1 MSPAIAKLNANASDL
16 PNSANLNS
24 LRAAAAQKDPAAI
37 DATARKFESLFA
49 QQLVKTMRDASG
61 SDAMFPGD
69 SKTYRDLYDR
79 EVSNRLSQGR
89 GLGMQAMI
97 RKSLGGK
104 PDATTSTSVSTAIP
118 RTKTAAMSLAQY
130 TRNLPPRHVASPMST
145 NIGNTSAVP
154 AAPVT
159 TTNTTSTPTNRTNA
173 TTAVAARG
181 VPVTSVSN
189 PTTLSQGS
197 GRPSLATSD
206 VAPTSSHGAPNRS
219 ISQEDFV
226 TQVWPHAQRAAA
238 ALGVSPQALVAQAAL
253 ESGWGKHVSGDNNLF
268 GIKAGS
274 SWTGATKSLSTSEV
288 SNGQTHR
295 ETASFRS
302 YASIGDSFD
311 DYVKM
316 LKTSPRYAAALGS
329 GYDTQRFAGALQ
341 KAGYATDPNYASK
354 ISSIAHGSM
363 IAAVLQKS
371 GDGSLLASR

>member
-1 MSPAIAKLNANASDL
+1 MNPALAKLNANASDL
-16 PNSANLNS
+16 PSSANLNS

-79 EVSNRLSQGR
+79 EVANRLSQGR

-97 RKSLGGK
+97 RKSLGGT
-104 PDATTSTSVSTAIP
+104 PDALASAKSATSTSITRPKSS
-118 RTKTAAMSLAQY
+118 AMSLAQY
-130 TRNLPPRHVASPMST
+130 TRALPPRHVASPMST
-145 NIGNTSAVP
+145 SARNASAVSTTNAATRSAP
-154 AAPVT
+154 AA
-159 TTNTTSTPTNRTNA
+159 SATP
-173 TTAVAARG
+173 VAARS
-181 VPVTSVSN
+181 VPVSAISSS
-189 PTTLSQGS
+189 TTVSQGS

-206 VAPTSSHGAPNRS
+206 VAPTSSHGAPNRPL
-219 ISQEDFV
+219 SQEDFV

-274 SWTGATKSLSTSEV
+274 SWTGATKSLSTSEF
-288 SNGQTHR
+288 SNGAMHR
-295 ETASFRS
+295 ETATFRS
-302 YASIGDSFD
+302 YASVGDSFD

-316 LKTSPRYAAALGS
+316 LKTSPRYAAALGT

-341 KAGYATDPNYASK
+341 KAGYATDPNYAAK

>member
-1 MSPAIAKLNANASDL
+1 
-16 PNSANLNS
+16 
-24 LRAAAAQKDPAAI
+24 
-37 DATARKFESLFA
+37 
-49 QQLVKTMRDASG
+49 
-61 SDAMFPGD
+61 
-69 SKTYRDLYDR
+69 
-79 EVSNRLSQGR
+79 
-89 GLGMQAMI
+89 
-97 RKSLGGK
+97 
-104 PDATTSTSVSTAIP
+104 
-118 RTKTAAMSLAQY
+118 MSLAQY